1 MSHPQTLQI
10 KFSNQCLKNSLTM
23 WLFVVNTHKR
33 SKCSK
38 TWNTFLF
45 LVSNKIFVIRV
56 GINRMLVR
64 LANGED
70 PDQTAF

>member
-1 MSHPQTLQI
+1 MR
-10 KFSNQCLKNSLTM
+10 
-23 WLFVVNTHKR
+23 THKKY

-45 LVSNKIFVIRV
+45 LVSNKMFVIRV
-56 GINRMLVR
+56 GINKMLVR

-70 PDQTAF
+70 PDQTASGSILGLLCISRPFWAGI